1 MKYGSFLFF
10 LVFQIAIKA
19 QERVIIYWSGL
30 GEYQWAKRLEK
41 VFINK
46 RHDAI
51 LLHAKGGAYV
61 AQEKSVNLEKITP
74 EDIFRIENEY
84 KPTLILELN
93 YAPSSKYAAKRCI
106 FFHHEGI
113 ARQQFYFVRNF
124 KRYSFAVAPG
134 SLMQL
139 VGSFCKIPV
148 IEGYP
153 THQDLGFDEP
163 TFKDIFY
170 CGFLQYDSRRGKGDQ
185 MKALMKLSEMDLL
198 SVYGTEKD
206 WELVGRSYKGL
217 LPFEADSVY
226 QAIQDSGIALVLH
239 SDVHY
244 KAGIPTAR
252 IFEAAAA
259 GAVIIADKHP
269 FVVKNFGESV
279 FYIDRQADYK
289 KITMQILQ
297 HIDRIMKNPDQ
308 TRLMAKKANQIF
320 REKFS
325 LDLFV
330 DKLLKEFKCS
340 DN

>member
-1 MKYGSFLFF
+1 MKYGFFLF
-10 LVFQIAIKA
+10 LVVFQMTIKA

-46 RHDAI
+46 GHDAI

-61 AQEKSVNLEKITP
+61 AQENCVNLEKITP

-93 YAPSSKYAAKRCI
+93 HAPYSQYPAKRCI
-106 FFHHEGI
+106 FFHQFGT
-113 ARQQFYFVRNF
+113 AKQQIFLIKNF
-124 KRYSFAVAPG
+124 NRYSFAIAPDVLIDFV
-134 SLMQL
+134 SR
-139 VGSFCKIPV
+139 FCKIP
-148 IEGYP
+148 ILEGYP

-206 WELVGRSYKGL
+206 WELVGRSYRGL

-259 GAVIIADKHP
+259 GAAIIADKHP
-269 FVVKNFGESV
+269 FVIKNFGESV

-297 HIDRIMKNPDQ
+297 HIDRIRKNPDQ